1 MDKVFKINPKD
12 NVVVALEDVK
22 QGETFTVDG
31 AQVTAKQDITRGH
44 KMAIRP
50 IADGECVV
58 KYGNPIGTANGRI
71 EAGDW
76 VHIQTSRR
84 VWGICWNIRMS
95 PASTIC
101 PK

>member
-71 EAGDW
+71 EAG
-76 VHIQTSRR
+76 
-84 VWGICWNIRMS
+84 N
-95 PASTIC
+95 
-101 PK
+101 